1 MTLGLEPVARSSL
14 SDAVFDQLAQQ
25 ILSRRVAPG
34 VALPPERELAKALG
48 VNRGAVREGLK
59 RLAQAGLI
67 EQRHG
72 GATTVLDYRL
82 HAGLDLLT
90 KLLVSP
96 TGEPDHHVARSVME
110 MRAALAPDVARLCA
124 LRATPELTGML
135 RDLVTDMRGAAGD
148 DERPEDLA
156 RLQQLSLEL
165 WDLLVSGADNIAYR
179 LAFNTL
185 RHTYEQIREALVVA
199 LADELRQVDLCAGLV
214 EAIAHRNPDR
224 ARAHASAIVQRGSDG
239 ILAAL
244 ELLTQLDAAAAAP
257 SPAPDIPDAPP
268 TEDDRP

>member
-1 MTLGLEPVARSSL
+1 VARSSL
-14 SDAVFDQLAQQ
+14 SDAVFDQLAHQ
-25 ILSRRVAPG
+25 ILSRRVEPG
-34 VALPPERELAKALG
+34 SALPPERELARALG

-90 KLLVSP
+90 RLLVSP
-96 TGEPDHHVARSVME
+96 TGEPDHHVARSIME

-124 LRATPELTGML
+124 VRADPELCRML
-135 RDLVTDMRGAAGD
+135 RDLVADMRDAAGGPS
-148 DERPEDLA
+148 EPEDLA

-165 WDLLVSGADNIAYR
+165 WDLLVRGADNIAYR

-185 RHTYEQIREALVVA
+185 RHTYEQIREALVIA
-199 LADELRQVDLCAGLV
+199 LADELRQVDLCAALV
-214 EAIAHRNPDR
+214 EAIARREPER

-244 ELLTQLDAAAAAP
+244 ELLTQLDASAHRSKAQP
-257 SPAPDIPDAPP
+257 
-268 TEDDRP
+268 

>member
-25 ILSRRVAPG
+25 ILSRRVEPG
-34 VALPPERELAKALG
+34 SALPPERELARALG
-48 VNRGAVREGLK
+48 VNRGSVREGLK

-72 GATTVLDYRL
+72 GATTVLDYQL

-90 KLLVSP
+90 RLLVSP
-96 TGEPDHHVARSVME
+96 TGEPDHHVARSIME

-124 LRATPELTGML
+124 LRADPELCRML
-135 RDLVTDMRGAAGD
+135 RDLAADMRDAAGGPNK
-148 DERPEDLA
+148 PEDLA

-165 WDLLVSGADNIAYR
+165 WDLLVRGADNIAYR

-185 RHTYEQIREALVVA
+185 RHTYEQIREALVIA
-199 LADELRQVDLCAGLV
+199 LADELRQVDLCAALV
-214 EAIAHRNPDR
+214 EAIARREPER

-244 ELLTQLDAAAAAP
+244 ELLTQLDASAP
-257 SPAPDIPDAPP
+257 AKAQP
-268 TEDDRP
+268 